1 MSELLWDNIE
11 AERRRAMQGESSNN
25 TWGNNPRLPRRE
37 ILDILSWIQCFGIY
51 SSGHKKVPV
60 PFPFYGAKTV
70 QTVVTLR
77 FL

>member
-1 MSELLWDNIE
+1 MKVWRLAQRELKHYTMVRDTISTRLF
-11 AERRRAMQGESSNN
+11 G
-25 TWGNNPRLPRRE
+25 LPRSAR
-37 ILDILSWIQCFGIY
+37 SY

-60 PFPFYGAKTV
+60 PFPFNGAKTV